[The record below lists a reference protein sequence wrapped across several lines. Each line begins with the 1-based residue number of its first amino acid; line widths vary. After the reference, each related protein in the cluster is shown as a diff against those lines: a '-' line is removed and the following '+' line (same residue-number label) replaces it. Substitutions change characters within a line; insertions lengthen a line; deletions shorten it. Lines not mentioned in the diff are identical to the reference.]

1 MLDVSVGHGD
11 NITLYCDCKLDTGVY
26 IVWFRNCSHENQPTL
41 FLNVKP
47 NDWVETQLSLHFKFL
62 RNSSSN
68 SYDLSIINITH
79 SDEGSYYCGT
89 KELKKEEKEYLTE
102 KTIYRYSD
110 ITSRVT
116 VYSTDL
122 HPDINKASQDHDLC
136 WYLLLSLCPAVS
148 VVSAFLSS
156 LLVYRLCQ
164 RTASK
169 HQEDEERPYTKSQ
182 TRQPQDEDVCYAA
195 LEIHEASQSP
205 KTERTTQ
212 SSDFSTYST
221 VKKI

>member
-116 VYSTDL
+116 VS
-122 HPDINKASQDHDLC
+122 
-136 WYLLLSLCPAVS
+136 
-148 VVSAFLSS
+148 
-156 LLVYRLCQ
+156 
-164 RTASK
+164 SK